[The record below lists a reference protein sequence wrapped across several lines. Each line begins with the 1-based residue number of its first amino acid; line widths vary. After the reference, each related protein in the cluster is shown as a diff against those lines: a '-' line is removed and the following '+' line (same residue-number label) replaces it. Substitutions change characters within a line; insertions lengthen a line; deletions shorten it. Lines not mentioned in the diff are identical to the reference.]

1 MGDAN
6 DLKARVGI
14 TAANVYFWLD
24 LWSEDLDVITSIIE
38 DCVLLLLSSHDNS
51 RGLFLVFL
59 SSYFHKTK

>member
-6 DLKARVGI
+6 DLKARVGT